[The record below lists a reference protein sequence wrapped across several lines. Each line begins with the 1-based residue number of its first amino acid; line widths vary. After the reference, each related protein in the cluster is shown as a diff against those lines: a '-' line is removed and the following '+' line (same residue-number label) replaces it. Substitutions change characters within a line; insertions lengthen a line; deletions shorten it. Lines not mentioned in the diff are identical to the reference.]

1 MRAAAF
7 KKQNEVGIIDVPQ
20 PKPGPGE
27 VVLKVHN
34 CGICGSDLHAVQFG
48 TLRPDS
54 IMGHEFCGQ
63 IHEVGAGVRGF
74 EIGERVAS
82 LPWII
87 CGECDA
93 CARGEGYHCRSNR
106 VLGLGQLP
114 GGYAEYVMCGERS
127 LLKLPEQVSSR
138 EGALVEPLS
147 VGLHGVNR
155 AGIKPGAGCVVMG
168 AGPIGLAALTWC
180 KAKGADPIIVS
191 ELAAGRADLALKLGA
206 TEVVNPTQHKPADRM
221 RELTGRPPE
230 LVIECIGVKGTLGAA
245 IDIAGTHGRVVVIGA
260 CLEPD
265 TIVPMRCLMK
275 EVSVEFAIGYTKAEF
290 GETIDALASGRVKAS
305 SMITDIIGLDE
316 VPAMFDALRQPGNR
330 AKVLVEFPH

>member
-1 MRAAAF
+1 MRAGAF
-7 KKQNEVGIIDVPQ
+7 KQQNVVSIIDAPVP
-20 PKPGPGE
+20 KAGPGE

-34 CGICGSDLHAVQFG
+34 CGICGSDLHAVQMG
-48 TLRPDS
+48 TLRPNS
-54 IMGHEFCGQ
+54 ILGHEFCGEV
-63 IHEVGAGVRGF
+63 HEVGAGVRGF
-74 EIGERVAS
+74 EVGQRVAS
-82 LPWII
+82 LPWIT
-87 CGECDA
+87 CGECEA
-93 CARGEGYHCRSNR
+93 CARGEGYHCRRNR

-127 LLKLPEQVSSR
+127 LLKLPENVSSR
-138 EGALVEPLS
+138 EGALVEPLA

-155 AGIKPGAGCVVMG
+155 ARIQPGIGCVVMG

-180 KAKGADPIIVS
+180 KAKGANPIIVS

-206 TEVVNPTQHKPADRM
+206 TEIVNPTQQKPADRM
-221 RELTGRPPE
+221 RELTGKPPE

-265 TIVPMRCLMK
+265 TIVPMKCLMK

-290 GETIDALASGRVKAS
+290 EETIEALANGKVNAKPL
-305 SMITDIIGLDE
+305 ITDVIGLDE
-316 VPAMFDALRQPGNR
+316 VPAMFDALRTPGNR
-330 AKVLVEFPH
+330 AKVLLEFPH